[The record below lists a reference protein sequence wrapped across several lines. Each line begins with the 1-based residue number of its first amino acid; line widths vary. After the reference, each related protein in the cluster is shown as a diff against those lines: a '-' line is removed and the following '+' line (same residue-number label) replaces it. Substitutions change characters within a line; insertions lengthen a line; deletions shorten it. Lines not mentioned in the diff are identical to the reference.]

1 MLSPVQHLFFI
12 SCEIKI
18 YKMKY
23 SLLFLLMACAA
34 CNNNN
39 TRENNNTADTIKD
52 YDTGTSSPVETISE
66 CYENING
73 KDTVFLSIFSQS
85 KIITGSL
92 VYNYYEKDKNSGTI
106 KGNMYG
112 DTLIADYIFSSEGV
126 TSTRE
131 VAFLKRE
138 SAFIEGYGDMQD
150 EDGKMVFKNRSSL
163 SFTGKPLRMVDCKEQ

>member
-1 MLSPVQHLFFI
+1 
-12 SCEIKI
+12 
-18 YKMKY
+18 MKY
-23 SLLFLLMACAA
+23 SLFFLLMTCVA
-34 CNNNN
+34 CNNDRSETNN
-39 TRENNNTADTIKD
+39 GADTIKD
-52 YDTGTSSPVETISE
+52 YDTGTSSSAETISE

-85 KIITGSL
+85 KVITGSL

-112 DTLIADYIFSSEGV
+112 DTLIADYIFNSEGV

-138 SAFIEGYGDMQD
+138 SAFIEGYGDMQ
-150 EDGKMVFKNRSSL
+150 EEGGKMVFTNRSSL
-163 SFTGKPLRMVDCKEQ
+163 SFSGKPLRMVNCKEE

>member
-1 MLSPVQHLFFI
+1 
-12 SCEIKI
+12 
-18 YKMKY
+18 MKY
-23 SLLFLLMACAA
+23 NLLFLLMTCVA
-34 CNNNN
+34 CNNDGSETNN
-39 TRENNNTADTIKD
+39 GADTIKD
-52 YDTGTSSPVETISE
+52 YDTGTSSPAETISE

-85 KIITGSL
+85 KVITGSL

-112 DTLIADYIFSSEGV
+112 DTLIADYIFSSEGI

-138 SAFIEGYGDMQD
+138 SAFIEGYGDMR
-150 EDGKMVFKNRSSL
+150 EEGGKMVFTNRSSL
-163 SFTGKPLRMVDCKEQ
+163 SFSGKPLRMVNCKEE

>member
-1 MLSPVQHLFFI
+1 
-12 SCEIKI
+12 
-18 YKMKY
+18 MKY
-23 SLLFLLMACAA
+23 SLLFLLMTCVA
-34 CNNNN
+34 CNNDGSETNN
-39 TRENNNTADTIKD
+39 GADTIKD
-52 YDTGTSSPVETISE
+52 YDTGTSSPAETISE

-85 KIITGSL
+85 KVITGSL

-112 DTLIADYIFSSEGV
+112 DTLIADYIFNSEGV

-138 SAFIEGYGDMQD
+138 SAFIEGYGDMQ
-150 EDGKMVFKNRSSL
+150 EEGGKMVFTNRNNL
-163 SFTGKPLRMVDCKEQ
+163 SFSGKPLRMVNCKEQ

>member
-1 MLSPVQHLFFI
+1 
-12 SCEIKI
+12 
-18 YKMKY
+18 MKY
-23 SLLFLLMACAA
+23 SLLFLLMTCVA
-34 CNNNN
+34 CNNDRSETNN
-39 TRENNNTADTIKD
+39 DADTIKD
-52 YDTGTSSPVETISE
+52 YDTGTSSPAETISE

-85 KIITGSL
+85 KVITGSL

-112 DTLIADYIFSSEGV
+112 DTLIADYIFNSEGV

-138 SAFIEGYGDMQD
+138 SAFIEGYGDMQ
-150 EDGKMVFKNRSSL
+150 EEGGKMVFTNRSNL
-163 SFTGKPLRMVDCKEQ
+163 SFSGKPLRMVNCKEE

>member
-1 MLSPVQHLFFI
+1 
-12 SCEIKI
+12 
-18 YKMKY
+18 MKY
-23 SLLFLLMACAA
+23 RLLFLLITCVA
-34 CNNNN
+34 CNNDRSETNN
-39 TRENNNTADTIKD
+39 DADTIKD
-52 YDTGTSSPVETISE
+52 YDTGTSSPAETISE

-85 KIITGSL
+85 KVITGSL

-112 DTLIADYIFSSEGV
+112 DTLIADYIFNSEGV

-138 SAFIEGYGDMQD
+138 SAFIEGYGDMQ
-150 EDGKMVFKNRSSL
+150 EEGGKMVFTNRSSL
-163 SFTGKPLRMVDCKEQ
+163 SFSGKPLRMVNCKEE

>member
-1 MLSPVQHLFFI
+1 MTCV
-12 SCEIKI
+12 
-18 YKMKY
+18 
-23 SLLFLLMACAA
+23 A
-34 CNNNN
+34 CNNDRSETNN
-39 TRENNNTADTIKD
+39 DADTIKD
-52 YDTGTSSPVETISE
+52 YDTGTSSPAETISE

-85 KIITGSL
+85 KVITGSL

-112 DTLIADYIFSSEGV
+112 DTLIADYIFNSEGV

-138 SAFIEGYGDMQD
+138 SAFIEGYGDMQ
-150 EDGKMVFKNRSSL
+150 EEGGKMVFTNRSNL
-163 SFTGKPLRMVDCKEQ
+163 SFSGKPLRMVNCKEE

>member
-1 MLSPVQHLFFI
+1 
-12 SCEIKI
+12 
-18 YKMKY
+18 MKY
-23 SLLFLLMACAA
+23 SLFFLLMTCVA
-34 CNNNN
+34 CNNDRSETNN
-39 TRENNNTADTIKD
+39 GADTIKD
-52 YDTGTSSPVETISE
+52 YDTGTSSSAETISE

-85 KIITGSL
+85 KVITGSL

-112 DTLIADYIFSSEGV
+112 DTLIADYIFNSEGV

-138 SAFIEGYGDMQD
+138 SAFIEGYGDMQ
-150 EDGKMVFKNRSSL
+150 EEGGKMVFTNRSNL
-163 SFTGKPLRMVDCKEQ
+163 SFSGKPLRMVNCKEE